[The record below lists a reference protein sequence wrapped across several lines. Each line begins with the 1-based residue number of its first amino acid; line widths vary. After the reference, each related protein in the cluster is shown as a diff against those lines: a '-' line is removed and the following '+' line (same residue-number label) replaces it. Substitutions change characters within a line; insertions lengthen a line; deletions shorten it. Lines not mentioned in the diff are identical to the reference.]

1 MNKKKRLYIAMAG
14 SLLVLLTALLVI
26 VYYYHSH
33 HVEES
38 PLYHI
43 VSSYG
48 ESTQRWHP
56 PQNVTYAEDS
66 GEGIFLRGMGA
77 FADEDYAAAK
87 ALFEQA
93 LGASG
98 SDPALP
104 AYLYF
109 YINQCDVY
117 LNGTGNAETVSLA
130 LDAVRHYAPLI
141 NDTDMLWDLIGSISL
156 STGNDAEAITL
167 MEEHLEKSDHHM
179 DLATW
184 AWLKNCVALLHYNN
198 QEYARSI
205 RGFYDVELA
214 LEAAEMTPELKIE
227 FRYAKEYIANI
238 YNVFEDYEKATDMY
252 QELIDMAM
260 DDETFHAYAS
270 CINMATAYLEIPDVE
285 KAREAIATLK
295 ECLPRVEEDIA
306 LGVEASMNDTLANIC
321 LKDGDTEAAA
331 EYLGRAEAFYQTSQG
346 NNAFLG
352 PQYFTMLTRCKY
364 LFQTGALEEAQ
375 QILETMITSGDAAY
389 YGLEEDVYELLRDI
403 YQIAGEKEK
412 LLAVYEKLMELD
424 VDFSKTIQRE
434 YLEFSAYYKENN
446 DLIDFNTSLS
456 RTNLIFTFIIITT
469 LGILAIILIL
479 LRLLSTKNV
488 TDQLT
493 GVYNRKKL
501 NQLLRSYKRTGTPG
515 NLGVVM
521 MDIDYFKRYN
531 DTYGHPAG
539 DEVLKQ
545 VAKVLV
551 GSLRSKDIVI
561 RYGGEEFL
569 VLLNGVQ
576 GKTAEEACLRIHEQL
591 KKRAIPHA
599 DSEASEYVT
608 LSMGMCYQEQAG
620 AATLDKLIEHADE
633 CLYQSKEA
641 GRNRVTTKTV

>member
-1 MNKKKRLYIAMAG
+1 MAG
-14 SLLVLLTALLVI
+14 SLLVLLAALLVI

-38 PLYHI
+38 PLHL
-43 VSSYG
+43 VMSSYR
-48 ESTQRWHP
+48 ESAQEWESPQRF
-56 PQNVTYAEDS
+56 TYAEDS
-66 GEGIFLRGMGA
+66 REGLFLRGMDA
-77 FADEDYAAAK
+77 FAYKDYTAAK
-87 ALFEQA
+87 SLFEQA
-93 LGASG
+93 LDASG

-109 YINQCDVY
+109 YMNQCDVY
-117 LNGTGNAETVSLA
+117 LSGTGNAETVSLA

-141 NDTDMLWDLIGSISL
+141 NDTDMLWGLIGSISL
-156 STGNDAEAITL
+156 SNGNDAEAITL
-167 MEEHLEKSDHHM
+167 MEEHLEKADHHM
-179 DLATW
+179 ELATW
-184 AWLKNCVALLHYNN
+184 AWLKNCIAMLDYNN
-198 QEYARSI
+198 QEYAKSI

-214 LEAAEMTPELKIE
+214 LETAEMTPKLEIE

-238 YNVFEDYEKATDMY
+238 YFIFEDYEKAAAMY
-252 QELIDMAM
+252 QELIDMVM
-260 DDETFHAYAS
+260 DDEIFHAYAC
-270 CINMATAYLEIPDVE
+270 CINLASAYLEIPDIE
-285 KAREAIATLK
+285 KAREAITTLEK
-295 ECLPRVEEDIA
+295 CLPRVEEN
-306 LGVEASMNDTLANIC
+306 LLLEVEASMNDVFANIS
-321 LKDGDTEAAA
+321 LKEGDPETADI
-331 EYLGRAEAFYQTSQG
+331 YLKQAEAFYQTNNG
-346 NNAFLG
+346 NSAFLG
-352 PQYFTMLTRCKY
+352 AQYITMLTRCKY
-364 LFQTGALEEAQ
+364 MFQTGALEEAQ
-375 QILETMITSGDAAY
+375 QVLEDMIASGDAAY
-389 YGLEEDVYELLRDI
+389 YGLEGDVYELLRDV
-403 YQIAGEKEK
+403 YQAAGQKEN
-412 LLAVYEKLMELD
+412 LLSVYEKLMELD
-424 VDFSKTIQRE
+424 KDFSKTTQRE
-434 YLEFSAYYKENN
+434 YLEFSEYYKENS
-446 DLIDFNTSLS
+446 DLIDVTKSLS
-456 RTNLIFTFIIITT
+456 RTNLIFAFIIVAT

-501 NQLLRSYKRTGTPG
+501 NQLLRSYKRYGTPG

-599 DSEASEYVT
+599 ASEASEYVT
-608 LSMGMCYQEQAG
+608 LSMGLCYQEQAG

-641 GRNRVTTKTV
+641 GRNRVTAKTV